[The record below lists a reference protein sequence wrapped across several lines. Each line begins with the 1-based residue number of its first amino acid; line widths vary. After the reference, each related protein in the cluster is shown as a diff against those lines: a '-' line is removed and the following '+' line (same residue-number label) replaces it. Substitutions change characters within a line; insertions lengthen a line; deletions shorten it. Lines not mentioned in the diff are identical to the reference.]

1 MSHIQISIK
10 NIISIISIIGIV
22 ILVYRLHWHQIISP
36 VQRYWRNTDSSP
48 PFFSGCASK
57 KGTSCTES
65 ATACWQHICVART
78 KRGGLRI
85 QCERYNLY
93 NYKPDTFNN
102 IIPTESVINYERVI
116 PTNSTQ
122 TKPNKTKSLNIFS
135 FVDPNKTP
143 PGHYNESKLD
153 LLVTN

>member
-22 ILVYRLHWHQIISP
+22 ILVYRLHWAYNP

-57 KGTSCTES
+57 KGT
-65 ATACWQHICVART
+65 
-78 KRGGLRI
+78 KRGGLKI

-135 FVDPNKTP
+135 FVEPNKRP
-143 PGHYNESKLD
+143 PGHYNESNVD
-153 LLVTN
+153 LLVTNGLFTIGSNWLYDAVFAV

>member
-57 KGTSCTES
+57 KGT
-65 ATACWQHICVART
+65 

-85 QCERYNLY
+85 QRERHILY

-153 LLVTN
+153 LLVTNGLFTIGSNWVYDAVFAV